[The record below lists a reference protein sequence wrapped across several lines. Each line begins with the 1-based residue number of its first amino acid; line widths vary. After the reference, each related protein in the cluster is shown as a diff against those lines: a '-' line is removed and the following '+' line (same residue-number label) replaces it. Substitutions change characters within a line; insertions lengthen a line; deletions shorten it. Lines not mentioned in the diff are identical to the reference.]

1 MPKEKISCIMWDG
14 NEWKGVDLSMIE
26 ISNYIDNIVKKAA
39 YALDYFYIGI
49 VLSIIL
55 GRKKNILI
63 KNILINF
70 M

>member
-1 MPKEKISCIMWDG
+1 MWDG

-55 GRKKNILI
+55 GRKKTY
-63 KNILINF
+63 
-70 M
+70 